1 MHTVLA
7 EIKPAAAVCG
17 GSLLNKAHSG
27 EVDLINT
34 VSVYH
39 VGRKV
44 YMIPKSTPV
53 AANCLPER
61 SGLRYTTT

>member
-7 EIKPAAAVCG
+7 EIKPAAAVRG
-17 GSLLNKAHSG
+17 GSLLNKARSG

-34 VSVYH
+34 VSVYYDAYL
-39 VGRKV
+39 RS
-44 YMIPKSTPV
+44 MIPKSTRSR
-53 AANCLPER
+53 ANCLPER